1 MDPIFFFHK
10 LLHFFPAII
19 VFCVLQ
25 MSVFTK
31 CSIIGIKSHFVK
43 FFQNTAPQFVF
54 VSFFFFTLL
63 QLKGT
68 LAYFWFQ
75 ACFFSLFSFIP
86 LFHACGLSVLNV
98 LHINNCQ
105 KT

>member
-1 MDPIFFFHK
+1 MSSGSYFFFHK
-10 LLHFFPAII
+10 LLHFFFAII

-31 CSIIGIKSHFVK
+31 CSINGIKSHFVK
-43 FFQNTAPQFVF
+43 FFQTQHLNLFLF
-54 VSFFFFTLL
+54 CFFFTLL

-75 ACFFSLFSFIP
+75 ACFLVYFPLYHCFTHVGFLF
-86 LFHACGLSVLNV
+86 
-98 LHINNCQ
+98 
-105 KT
+105 

>member
-1 MDPIFFFHK
+1 MSSGSYFFFFHK

-75 ACFFSLFSFIP
+75 ACFLVYFPLYHCFTHVGFLF
-86 LFHACGLSVLNV
+86 
-98 LHINNCQ
+98 
-105 KT
+105 